1 MSLKLVKAH
10 LKTLQSSS
18 RSQSKQKS
26 RKRKINPNKIRPG
39 TVEYEYANKR
49 RIVGPKAARVEG
61 KRKTREIIQE
71 IEKDKEA
78 KKKTARKNVKTVK
91 ALASRKADV
100 AAETLEKLL
109 ARRFKR

>member
-1 MSLKLVKAH
+1 MSLKLIKAH
-10 LKTLQSSS
+10 LKTLQT
-18 RSQSKQKS
+18 SKPKSTKKS

-39 TVEYEYANKR
+39 TIEYANKR

-71 IEKDKEA
+71 IEREKEA
-78 KKKTARKNVKTVK
+78 KNKTARKNVKTVK
-91 ALASRKADV
+91 ALASRKTDV
-100 AAETLEKLL
+100 AAETLKKLL